1 MSVPGFIRQPLKGM
15 GTALG
20 RFVTRVLQAAVG
32 AVVAFFILLVLDA
45 LLLRDVR
52 REA

>member
-1 MSVPGFIRQPLKGM
+1 MRVPDFIRQPLKGM

-20 RFVTRVLQAAVG
+20 RFVTRVFQVAV
-32 AVVAFFILLVLDA
+32 ASVVVSFVLLVLDA
-45 LLLRDVR
+45 LLLDDVR